1 MGTGLWAAWTGGKPN
16 GSWTGLEEPNPKT
29 IKPNQYRSP
38 SISTES
44 KSRAYRVQGL
54 EMKYSRDSNLQ
65 TFQKEV
71 MQHLSEYGMDTITY
85 LNDPT
90 DATRVV
96 SVIEHHALFD
106 LKDGE
111 TLANE
116 TAKNH
121 FDLYDHGNSDDAKKF
136 LLRSISEELKN
147 QLYENCR
154 DDDCFV
160 AYWLNLMYIVR
171 SVSIHRFDK
180 VKDRIRER
188 NIKNYS
194 GENIEEIVTD
204 FLTDWNELHKAGMYD
219 QTLTL
224 TMLNKIMEADNFGD
238 LISIV
243 SYSHN
248 LEQVCFLKNIV

>member
-1 MGTGLWAAWTGGKPN
+1 MVWT
-16 GSWTGLEEPNPKT
+16 
-29 IKPNQYRSP
+29 R
-38 SISTES
+38 
-44 KSRAYRVQGL
+44 
-54 EMKYSRDSNLQ
+54 
-65 TFQKEV
+65 
-71 MQHLSEYGMDTITY
+71 TITY

-116 TAKNH
+116 TAKNY
-121 FDLYDHGNSDDAKKF
+121 FDSYDHGNSDDATKF

-147 QLYENCR
+147 QLHENCR

-160 AYWLNLMYIVR
+160 AYWLNLMHIVR
-171 SVSIHRFDK
+171 SISIHRFDK

-194 GENIEEIVTD
+194 GDTQDRLPREAHRG
-204 FLTDWNELHKAGMYD
+204 WN
-219 QTLTL
+219 
-224 TMLNKIMEADNFGD
+224 
-238 LISIV
+238 
-243 SYSHN
+243 
-248 LEQVCFLKNIV
+248 